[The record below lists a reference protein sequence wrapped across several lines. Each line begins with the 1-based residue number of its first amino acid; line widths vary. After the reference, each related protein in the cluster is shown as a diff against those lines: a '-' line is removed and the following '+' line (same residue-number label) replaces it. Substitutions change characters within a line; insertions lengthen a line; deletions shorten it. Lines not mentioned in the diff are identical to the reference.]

1 VARSSAYTCK
11 HGKTYDPAKD
21 SCPDCDSETA
31 APEDDQPGEGE
42 LACAE
47 AERRGLPDGFT
58 VEARMWEAWQFASQ
72 RARLCIERADKLAD
86 DVEMSVKLEAT
97 AAKWADT
104 AIKAAKLGAVNVL
117 TRERIAAADRADR
130 AQAKAEKH

>member
-1 VARSSAYTCK
+1 
-11 HGKTYDPAKD
+11 
-21 SCPDCDSETA
+21 
-31 APEDDQPGEGE
+31 
-42 LACAE
+42 
-47 AERRGLPDGFT
+47 
-58 VEARMWEAWQFASQ
+58 MWEAWQFASQ